1 METSFWLHN
10 GTPLMEMTVFGADGA
25 VRAER
30 GPLRVSTLPPDLG
43 PPVQVL
49 ITNDGVSSGLFTLSS
64 RADQPRSRQ
73 QKPVLERRR
82 RVPLPEVDADPIPDP
97 ATGE

>member
-1 METSFWLHN
+1 
-10 GTPLMEMTVFGADGA
+10 
-25 VRAER
+25 
-30 GPLRVSTLPPDLG
+30 
-43 PPVQVL
+43 
-49 ITNDGVSSGLFTLSS
+49 LSC

-82 RVPLPEVDADPIPDP
+82 RVPLPEVEAEPIPDP